1 LLVRRK
7 LIIPAISNLA
17 FELIKNHL
25 VVTNHHATGS
35 VRASRQL
42 WERVAQA
49 LVVLLLYLLAFLLLL
64 AAFTPHHVVLVFPLG
79 ELAVASLGN
88 SHLVMAAVLLF
99 LPVGNKKKIS
109 LTLGSPVVQIIASVS
124 VRSQSAL
131 TYFN

>member
-1 LLVRRK
+1 
-7 LIIPAISNLA
+7 
-17 FELIKNHL
+17 
-25 VVTNHHATGS
+25 
-35 VRASRQL
+35 
-42 WERVAQA
+42 
-49 LVVLLLYLLAFLLLL
+49 
-64 AAFTPHHVVLVFPLG
+64 VVLVFPLG